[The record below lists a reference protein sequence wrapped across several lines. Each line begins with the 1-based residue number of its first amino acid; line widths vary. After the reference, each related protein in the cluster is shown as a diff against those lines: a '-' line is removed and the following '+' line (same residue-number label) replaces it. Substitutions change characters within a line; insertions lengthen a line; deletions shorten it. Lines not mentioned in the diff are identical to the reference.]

1 MSRSE
6 TTFTWETPPELWR
19 GLKSTHSWKGTVISL
34 YIAPE
39 PAGPM
44 LSVPQVRAFADR
56 GLEGDRFFRESWTAA
71 KRPDKAVSLI
81 EEEVLEMAAAEQQIK
96 ISGDKTRRNIIT
108 RGVPLIDLLDR
119 EFVIGKVIM
128 RGIRLFEPCAHLE
141 KVSNAFRNFPRAGK
155 PQRSESGDSQRWC
168 YSHRRSD
175 CANRPLKRPRMP
187 IVLSMVEG
195 YCAVAGVMRF
205 VEPSTP
211 LLQHSDFVSRRAA
224 CL

>member
-1 MSRSE
+1 MSQRE

-19 GLKSTHSWKGTVISL
+19 GLKSTDSWQGTVSSL

-39 PAGPM
+39 SAGPM
-44 LSVPQVRAFADR
+44 RAVPWVRAFADR

-108 RGVPLIDLLDR
+108 RGVPLIDLLGR
-119 EFVIGKVIM
+119 EFVTGKVIM

-141 KVSNAFRNFPRAGK
+141 KVSKLSGIFRALENRSGLKAAILSDGVIHAG
-155 PQRSESGDSQRWC
+155 D
-168 YSHRRSD
+168 
-175 CANRPLKRPRMP
+175 P
-187 IVLSMVEG
+187 IALTG
-195 YCAVAGVMRF
+195 R
-205 VEPSTP
+205 
-211 LLQHSDFVSRRAA
+211 
-224 CL
+224 